1 MENIS
6 ELAKKLF
13 LEKNHDTR
21 IQLLRYIFV
30 GGAATV
36 VDMGSLYIF
45 TSIIGLNYL
54 ISAAIAFILGV
65 TANYL
70 LCVAW
75 IFESTGRVK
84 REIILFL
91 VIGVGGLILNEVIIW
106 LLVEE
111 VGLYYM
117 LAKAVAVV
125 IVLVWN
131 FGMRKKYVFAR

>member
-6 ELAKKLF
+6 EFVKKLF
-13 LEKNHDTR
+13 FEKNQDTR
-21 IQLLRYIFV
+21 IQFLRYIFV

-65 TANYL
+65 TTNYL
-70 LCVAW
+70 LCIAW
-75 IFESTGRVK
+75 IFESTGKVK
-84 REIILFL
+84 REIILFV
-91 VIGVGGLILNEVIIW
+91 VIGVGGLILNEIIIW

-117 LAKAVAVV
+117 VAKAVAVV
-125 IVLVWN
+125 IVLGWN
-131 FGMRKKYVFAR
+131 FGMRKKYVFAQ

>member
-1 MENIS
+1 MEHIS
-6 ELAKKLF
+6 ELVKKLF

-21 IQLLRYIFV
+21 IQFFRYIFV
-30 GGAATV
+30 GGAATI
-36 VDMGSLYIF
+36 VDMGSLYIL
-45 TSIIGLNYL
+45 TSIMGLNYL

-65 TANYL
+65 ATNYL
-70 LCVAW
+70 LCIVW

-84 REIILFL
+84 KEIILFV

-111 VGLYYM
+111 AKLYYM

-131 FGMRKKYVFAR
+131 FGMRKKYVFAH

>member
-6 ELAKKLF
+6 EFVKKLF
-13 LEKNHDTR
+13 FEKNQDTR
-21 IQLLRYIFV
+21 IQFLRYIFV

-65 TANYL
+65 TTNYL
-70 LCVAW
+70 LCIAW
-75 IFESTGRVK
+75 IFESTGKVK
-84 REIILFL
+84 REIILFV
-91 VIGVGGLILNEVIIW
+91 VIGVGGLILNEIIIW

>member
-1 MENIS
+1 MQNIN

-13 LEKNHDTR
+13 LEKNQDTR
-21 IQLLRYIFV
+21 IQFLRYIFV
-30 GGAATV
+30 GGVATI

-65 TANYL
+65 TTNYL

-84 REIILFL
+84 REIILFA
-91 VIGVGGLILNEVIIW
+91 VIGIGGLILNEVIIW

-111 VGLYYM
+111 GKLYYM

-125 IVLVWN
+125 IVLGWN
-131 FGMRKKYVFAR
+131 FGMRKKYVFTR

>member
-1 MENIS
+1 MEHIS
-6 ELAKKLF
+6 ELVKKLF

-21 IQLLRYIFV
+21 IQFFRYIFV
-30 GGAATV
+30 GGVATI

-45 TSIIGLNYL
+45 TSIMGLNYL

-65 TANYL
+65 ATNYL
-70 LCVAW
+70 LCIAW

-84 REIILFL
+84 KEVILFV
-91 VIGVGGLILNEVIIW
+91 VIGIGGLILNEIIIW

-117 LAKAVAVV
+117 VAKAVAVV
-125 IVLVWN
+125 IVLGWN
-131 FGMRKKYVFAR
+131 FGMRKKYVFAG

>member
-1 MENIS
+1 VQNIN

-13 LEKNHDTR
+13 LEKNQDTR
-21 IQLLRYIFV
+21 IQFLRYIFV
-30 GGAATV
+30 GGVATI

-65 TANYL
+65 TTNYL

-84 REIILFL
+84 REIILFA
-91 VIGVGGLILNEVIIW
+91 VIGIGGLILNEVIIW

-111 VGLYYM
+111 GKLYYM

-125 IVLVWN
+125 IVLGWN
-131 FGMRKKYVFAR
+131 FGMRKKYVFTR

>member
-1 MENIS
+1 MEHIS
-6 ELAKKLF
+6 ELVKKLF

-21 IQLLRYIFV
+21 IQFFRYIFV
-30 GGAATV
+30 GGVATI

-45 TSIIGLNYL
+45 TSIMGLNYL

-65 TANYL
+65 ATNYL
-70 LCVAW
+70 LCIAW

-84 REIILFL
+84 KEVILFV
-91 VIGVGGLILNEVIIW
+91 VIGIGGLILNEIIIW

-117 LAKAVAVV
+117 VAKAVAVV
-125 IVLVWN
+125 IVLGWN
-131 FGMRKKYVFAR
+131 FGMRKKYVFAH

>member
-1 MENIS
+1 MEHIS
-6 ELAKKLF
+6 ELVKKLF

-21 IQLLRYIFV
+21 IQFFRYIFV
-30 GGAATV
+30 GGVATI

-45 TSIIGLNYL
+45 TSIMGLNYL

-65 TANYL
+65 ATNYL
-70 LCVAW
+70 LCIAW

-84 REIILFL
+84 KEVILFV
-91 VIGVGGLILNEVIIW
+91 VIGIGGLILNEIIIW

-117 LAKAVAVV
+117 VAKAVAVV
-125 IVLVWN
+125 IVLGWN
-131 FGMRKKYVFAR
+131 FGMRKKYVFAQ

>member
-1 MENIS
+1 VENIS
-6 ELAKKLF
+6 EFVKKLF
-13 LEKNHDTR
+13 FEKNQDTR
-21 IQLLRYIFV
+21 IQFLRYIFV

-65 TANYL
+65 TTNYL
-70 LCVAW
+70 LCIAW
-75 IFESTGRVK
+75 IFESTGKVK
-84 REIILFL
+84 REIILFV
-91 VIGVGGLILNEVIIW
+91 VIGVGGLILNEIIIW

>member
-1 MENIS
+1 VEHIS
-6 ELAKKLF
+6 ELVKKLF

-21 IQLLRYIFV
+21 IQFFRYIFV
-30 GGAATV
+30 GGAATI
-36 VDMGSLYIF
+36 VDMGSLYIL
-45 TSIIGLNYL
+45 TSIMGLNYL

-65 TANYL
+65 ATNYL
-70 LCVAW
+70 LCIVW

-84 REIILFL
+84 KEIILFV

-111 VGLYYM
+111 AKLYYM
-117 LAKAVAVV
+117 LAKTVAVV

-131 FGMRKKYVFAR
+131 FGMRKKYVFTQ

>member
-1 MENIS
+1 MEHIS
-6 ELAKKLF
+6 ELVKKLF

-21 IQLLRYIFV
+21 IQFFRYIFV
-30 GGAATV
+30 GGAATI
-36 VDMGSLYIF
+36 VDMGSLYIL
-45 TSIIGLNYL
+45 TSIMGLNYL

-65 TANYL
+65 ATNYL
-70 LCVAW
+70 LCIVW

-84 REIILFL
+84 KEIILFV

-111 VGLYYM
+111 AKLYYM
-117 LAKAVAVV
+117 LAKTVAVV

-131 FGMRKKYVFAR
+131 FGMRKKYVFAH

>member
-1 MENIS
+1 MEHIS
-6 ELAKKLF
+6 ELVKKLF

-21 IQLLRYIFV
+21 IQFFRYIFV
-30 GGAATV
+30 GGAATI
-36 VDMGSLYIF
+36 VDMGSLYIL
-45 TSIIGLNYL
+45 TSIMGLNYL

-65 TANYL
+65 ATNYL
-70 LCVAW
+70 LCIVW

-84 REIILFL
+84 KEIILFV

-111 VGLYYM
+111 AKLYYM
-117 LAKAVAVV
+117 LAKTVAVV

-131 FGMRKKYVFAR
+131 FGMRKKYVFTQ

>member
-1 MENIS
+1 MEHIS
-6 ELAKKLF
+6 ELVKKLF

-21 IQLLRYIFV
+21 IQFFRYIFV
-30 GGAATV
+30 GGAATI
-36 VDMGSLYIF
+36 VDMGSLYIL
-45 TSIIGLNYL
+45 TSIMGLNYL

-65 TANYL
+65 ATNYL
-70 LCVAW
+70 LCIVW

-84 REIILFL
+84 KEIILFV

-111 VGLYYM
+111 AKLYYM

-131 FGMRKKYVFAR
+131 FGMRKKYVFTQ

>member
-1 MENIS
+1 MEHIS
-6 ELAKKLF
+6 ELVKKLF

-21 IQLLRYIFV
+21 IQFLRYIFV
-30 GGAATV
+30 GGAATI
-36 VDMGSLYIF
+36 VDMGSLYIL
-45 TSIIGLNYL
+45 TSIMGLNYL

-65 TANYL
+65 ATNYL
-70 LCVAW
+70 LCIAW

-84 REIILFL
+84 KEIILFV

-111 VGLYYM
+111 AKLYYM
-117 LAKAVAVV
+117 LAKTVAVV

-131 FGMRKKYVFAR
+131 FGMRKKYVFTQ